1 MRKTISPTMQHWSK
15 ALEVSGR
22 ITLGAI
28 FVYASWDKILDPAAF
43 AQAIANY
50 QILPG
55 TWVNGVAWL
64 LPWLEMISGICLIS
78 GQLVRGGAL
87 VIASLLVVFL
97 AALGYNAYRGLDI
110 ACGCFSLDR
119 TANGRI
125 YLDFL
130 RDIVLLT
137 IALLVM
143 ARARTATPSVE
154 RSGQRPG

>member
-1 MRKTISPTMQHWSK
+1 MLKKVSPMMQHWSK

-22 ITLGAI
+22 VALGAV

-43 AQAIANY
+43 ARAIANY

-78 GQLVRGGAL
+78 GRLVRGGAL
-87 VIASLLVVFL
+87 VIAAMLVVFL

-110 ACGCFSLDR
+110 ACGCFSLDS
-119 TANGRI
+119 TASGQM

-143 ARARTATPSVE
+143 ARAQAAAPTME
-154 RSGQRPG
+154 RSGQRPR